1 MFRFVELKVAM
12 CIVVNRVRPIGLYS
26 PIVLTTLYMVSWSLV
41 CVSLGWDLGSVLA
54 LYTVNSALGS
64 GLPRSSLKTGFRQ
77 DFLQIFTTF
86 PYPSDC
92 GISFEKRFAVF
103 WSYDLKGLY
112 GGLHFTLALSYY
124 YLRRL

>member
-26 PIVLTTLYMVSWSLV
+26 PIVLTTLYTVSWSLV

-64 GLPRSSLKTGFRQ
+64 ALPRSSLKTGFRQ

-86 PYPSDC
+86 PYPSDY
-92 GISFEKRFAVF
+92 GISFEKVPPFF
-103 WSYDLKGLY
+103 GP
-112 GGLHFTLALSYY
+112 TI
-124 YLRRL
+124 